1 MKSDLWDTSALLAL
15 QCAADDFQAAAE
27 AVFDGSCSA
36 ARRSRAEFYC
46 AATGRMGVPP
56 EATLALLES
65 LDAFVEWV
73 PLSDADEARVIK
85 SAPKRGLQG
94 RILFDALIAECAL
107 ILLCYAFLLQFRQ
120 DRIGWRCRL
129 WVSKNANTKFPKT

>member
-1 MKSDLWDTSALLAL
+1 MKSDFWDTSALLAL
-15 QCAADDFQAAAE
+15 QCAADDFHSAAE

-46 AATGRMGVPP
+46 AASGRMGVPP
-56 EATLALLES
+56 EVALALLES
-65 LDAFVEWV
+65 LDEFVEWV

-85 SAPKRGLQG
+85 SAPKRSVQG

-107 ILLCYAFLLQFRQ
+107 KT
-120 DRIGWRCRL
+120 G
-129 WVSKNANTKFPKT
+129 SKNVVTANPTHFRHVLPQADIVDLTTQS